1 MNKPQRLP
9 MPILESYEWQDRGLC
24 RRMPVE
30 VFFEAEGARG
40 ANKRRREEV
49 AKRVCARCPVLEP
62 CREHALAAEDF
73 GVWGGLSAHERE
85 ELRASGQ
92 VVTPVVTRAS

>member
-9 MPILESYEWQDRGLC
+9 MPIVESYEWQDRGLC

-30 VFFEAEGARG
+30 VFFEADGARG

-62 CREHALAAEDF
+62 CRVHALAAEDF
-73 GVWGGLSAHERE
+73 GVWGGLSANERE
-85 ELRASGQ
+85 EMRRASGR
-92 VVTPVVTRAS
+92 TATRAS